1 MGAARLKALAQDVA
15 RHPWSSLQDGLLVAM
30 AMLVA
35 ALLALQYNL
44 FWFISELSEPQ
55 RKISL
60 AEAIFLTILLALCIV
75 AFVIRRLH
83 EERRDAARQVTAKT
97 QLRQFRWRASR
108 DSLTNLAN
116 RRSML
121 KALAAVTA
129 SSRSDGRKH
138 AFLLMDLNNF
148 KRVNDLQGHT
158 LGDRVLQVIARRLR
172 SSVRPTDLLARLG
185 GDEFALL
192 CYDVNRD
199 TALAIARR
207 FNESLES
214 EIQVGGHSHKIG
226 ASIGAALIPDDGS
239 DAEEI
244 IHHADL
250 AMYRA
255 KGQDGSSVVFF
266 EPKETGPKQTDGLV
280 ARSASRR
287 SNER

>member
-1 MGAARLKALAQDVA
+1 MAAPQLKALAKTVA
-15 RHPWSSLQDGLLVAM
+15 RHQWSSLQDGLLVAM
-30 AMLVA
+30 TMLVA
-35 ALLALQYNL
+35 TLLALQYNL
-44 FWFISELSEPQ
+44 FRFIAELSEPQ

-60 AEAIFLTILLALCIV
+60 AEAIFLTILLACCII
-75 AFVIRRLH
+75 AFVIRRLQ
-83 EERRDAARQVTAKT
+83 EERRNVARHVTAKT

-138 AFLLMDLNNF
+138 AFFLIDLNDF
-148 KRVNDLQGHT
+148 KRVNDLQGHA

-172 SSVRPTDLLARLG
+172 SSVRPNDLLARLG

-192 CYDVNRD
+192 CYDVDRD
-199 TALAIARR
+199 KALAIALR
-207 FNESLES
+207 FSESLEN
-214 EIQVGGHSHKIG
+214 EIRVGGHSHKIG
-226 ASIGAALIPDDGS
+226 ASIGAALIPDNGA

-244 IHHADL
+244 MHHADL

-255 KGQDGSSVVFF
+255 KGQDGSSIIFF
-266 EPKETGPKQTDGLV
+266 EPSKTGVKPTDGL
-280 ARSASRR
+280 AAGTASER

>member
-1 MGAARLKALAQDVA
+1 MAEAQIKALAQTVA

-44 FWFISELSEPQ
+44 FRFIPELSDPQ

-60 AEAIFLTILLALCIV
+60 AEAIFLTILLAFCIV

-83 EERRDAARQVTAKT
+83 EERRDVASQVTAKT
-97 QLRQFRWRASR
+97 QLRQFRWQASR
-108 DSLTNLAN
+108 DPLTNLAN

-121 KALAAVTA
+121 KALAAVTD
-129 SSRSDGRKH
+129 SSRSDGRQH

-148 KRVNDLQGHT
+148 KRVNDLQGHA
-158 LGDRVLQVIARRLR
+158 LGDRVLRVIARRLR

-207 FNESLES
+207 FGESLDS

-255 KGQDGSSVVFF
+255 KGQDGSSIVFF
-266 EPKETGPKQTDGLV
+266 EPKETDPKQTDGLA
-280 ARSASRR
+280 ARSASKR

>member
-1 MGAARLKALAQDVA
+1 MAAARLKALAQTVA

-44 FWFISELSEPQ
+44 FWFIAALSEPQ

-60 AEAIFLTILLALCIV
+60 AEAIFLTILLAFCIV
-75 AFVIRRLH
+75 AFVVRRLH
-83 EERRDAARQVTAKT
+83 EERRDVGRHVTAKT

-148 KRVNDLQGHT
+148 KRVNDLQGHA

-199 TALAIARR
+199 TALAIALR
-207 FNESLES
+207 FSESLES

-226 ASIGAALIPDDGS
+226 ASIGAALIPDNGA

-244 IHHADL
+244 IHRADL
-250 AMYRA
+250 AKYRA
-255 KGQDGSSVVFF
+255 KGQDGSSIVFC
-266 EPKETGPKQTDGLV
+266 EPKKPGPKQTDGV